1 VGDVHLALGASDML
15 RAMADGFNNAYV
27 EGSAPWDIGRAQPAF
42 VRLLDSGRIRGR
54 VIELGCGTGENA
66 LQFARS
72 GLDVVGVDGS
82 PEAIRQAQIKAADTG
97 ASATFEIGDVLDLD
111 GDAERFDTATD
122 SGVFHVFEDEDRPR
136 YSASVLRVL
145 RPGGRLFILCF
156 SERQP
161 GDWGPRRVTQRELR
175 GTFTDGWSIESID
188 EAHFDIQLGEMTEVA
203 AWLAS
208 ITRR

>member
-1 VGDVHLALGASDML
+1 
-15 RAMADGFNNAYV
+15 MADRFNNAYV
-27 EGSAPWDIGRAQPAF
+27 EGSAPWDIGRAQPPF
-42 VRLLDSGRIRGR
+42 VRLLDSGRISGR

-82 PEAIRQAQIKAADTG
+82 PEAIRQAQAKIAGTG
-97 ASATFEIGDVLDLD
+97 VSATFEIGDVLDLG
-111 GDAERFDTATD
+111 GDSEQFDTATD

-136 YSASVLRVL
+136 YSASVHRVL

-175 GTFTDGWSIESID
+175 DTFTAGWSIESID
-188 EAHFDIQLGEMTEVA
+188 EAHFDIQISEMTEVA